1 MSAMRGTRS
10 RLDLA
15 GAPVADDEPQS
26 VELPVDPDGPLDEG
40 LSANA
45 QPLTTA
51 TPEAKRHESSSSL
64 VDAIAPAI
72 GVSTP
77 EAPKVLVSNET
88 RARIVAS
95 WGNSALA
102 LAPLE
107 QRLVPRDECTG
118 LRLKPLELLGY
129 VRTEQQTDD
138 ERARRQQRAIFL
150 ALFFYGGLL
159 FLIWGLIFGT
169 SSWFWGI
176 LGLIAAAA
184 AVYRLADEDV
194 GVRAVQT
201 LYLVI
206 VLCVGVA
213 MPVAAVWAGG
223 NIDQVWDDAF
233 NGTGP
238 ARETATL
245 TLLGRGIQT
254 VFVIVVTLL
263 PGLLYF
269 LFDRYRLSTLA
280 EEFTRQIFRLDG
292 SVRTR
297 SDIYAKYGHLMDEA
311 YGRHLRRGGR
321 SSRLQPGTRL
331 PIIVATVVFALGWI
345 VVLLN
350 AEVDVEAI
358 PTGLFRSLIT
368 PWQSATAFAFLGA
381 YVFILQAALRAYLRG
396 DLRPKFYSYAALRVV
411 VAVVLAWVLDVMIP
425 SEDESAL
432 LLVTAFSI
440 GLVPETFLLRVREF
454 VRSKSFLKE
463 LTEEHPLTKIE
474 GCDVYDRARLEQEGV
489 TNVEALAHSNLVE
502 LILQTRIPPG
512 RLVDW
517 TDQAHLYLHLHYA
530 ESKSKAPSPLDK
542 LHEQGIRTASDLL
555 SVYDAARQRGRASAA
570 ALVASLGP
578 SNGGP
583 PLLQTVVDA
592 IADEE
597 WIAQI
602 RSWHDPKSQAIK
614 TLRYPEDFEGG
625 SIPSP

>member
-1 MSAMRGTRS
+1 
-10 RLDLA
+10 
-15 GAPVADDEPQS
+15 VADDDVPD
-26 VELPVDPDGPLDEG
+26 VERPVDSSRPTEEDWDGWGP
-40 LSANA
+40 STTTQSTA
-45 QPLTTA
+45 TA
-51 TPEAKRHESSSSL
+51 TPPREPPAPEQTAPPEPGPEPSSSL

-77 EAPKVLVSNET
+77 EPPKVFIANET
-88 RARIVAS
+88 RARIVAR
-95 WGNSALA
+95 WGDSALT

-107 QRLVPRDECTG
+107 QRLIPRDDCNR

-129 VRTEQQTDD
+129 VRTDQQNDD
-138 ERARRQQRAIFL
+138 EQARRRQRAVFL

-159 FLIWGLIFGT
+159 FLIWGLVLGT
-169 SSWFWGI
+169 STLYWGI

-213 MPVAAVWAGG
+213 MPVAAIWAGG

-238 ARETATL
+238 AQETATL

-280 EEFTRQIFRLDG
+280 EEFTRQIFRLDR

-331 PIIVATVVFALGWI
+331 PIIVATIVFALGWI

-425 SEDESAL
+425 SDESGL

-530 ESKSKAPSPLDK
+530 GEGSSKPSPLDK

-555 SVYDAARQRGRASAA
+555 SVYDAARRRGRTSAT
-570 ALVASLGP
+570 ALVATLGP

-583 PLLQTVVDA
+583 PLLRTVIDA
-592 IADEE
+592 IEDEE

-602 RSWHDPKSQAIK
+602 RSWHDPKSQVIK
-614 TLRYPEDFEGG
+614 TIRYPEDFAGG